1 ALSKGKFLDGNLVIL
16 VNEASA
22 SASEIVAGAVQ
33 DHDRGVI
40 VGRTTFGKG
49 LVQEQMQL
57 DDSSAVRITVARY
70 HTPSGRCIQRSYAN
84 GKEKYYE
91 EYYERY
97 LSGELEFA
105 DSIHTVDTTKQYF
118 TDNGRIVYGGGGIT
132 PDVFVPIEDLKDNDF
147 YYQIINKSV
156 IFKYAFNYTDS
167 NRDMLMNQ
175 FPTAKDFI
183 NRFTVT
189 PKMMNDILE
198 EAEKNNITINTTE
211 YQEVKKEIAIL
222 TKSYIGRN
230 LFDYEGFYP
239 VYNSMDKEVKKA
251 VEVIH
256 NGNY

>member
-1 ALSKGKFLDGNLVIL
+1 
-16 VNEASA
+16 
-22 SASEIVAGAVQ
+22 
-33 DHDRGVI
+33 
-40 VGRTTFGKG
+40 
-49 LVQEQMQL
+49 M
-57 DDSSAVRITVARY
+57 
-70 HTPSGRCIQRSYAN
+70 
-84 GKEKYYE
+84 
-91 EYYERY
+91 
-97 LSGELEFA
+97 
-105 DSIHTVDTTKQYF
+105 DTTKQYF

-132 PDVFVPIEDLKDNDF
+132 PDVFVPIEDYKDNDF

-167 NRDMLMNQ
+167 NRDMLMKQ

-183 NRFTVT
+183 NKFTVT